1 VTDDI
6 LTRLEKYN
14 TETGIDYELAQL
26 HVDAIIEIEALR
38 IQYGYLETQCSYWR
52 EKALEND

>member
-6 LTRLEKYN
+6 VTQLEKYN
-14 TETGIDYELAQL
+14 SETGIDYELAQL
-26 HVDAIIEIEALR
+26 HALAIAEIEALR

-52 EKALEND
+52 ERALND

>member
-38 IQYGYLETQCSYWR
+38 IQYTYLETQCSYWR
-52 EKALEND
+52 ERALND

>member
-6 LTRLEKYN
+6 VTRLGKYN

-38 IQYGYLETQCSYWR
+38 IQYTYLETQCSYWR
-52 EKALEND
+52 ERALND

>member
-6 LTRLEKYN
+6 VTRLEKYN

-26 HVDAIIEIEALR
+26 HALAIAEIEALR

-52 EKALEND
+52 ERALND